1 MIVCC
6 VFFFLVIRRTPRS
19 TTTATP
25 VPYTTLFRSNIQP
38 AAQDGTDASGAIVV
52 TGLRRSLATAQEIK
66 RESDGIVDAIVA
78 EDIGKLP
85 DTFASS
91 ALQRI
96 SGVTVTRG
104 GGESAGVTVRGLPD
118 LTTTYNGRQIF
129 TAEGRYVQIRSEEH
143 TSELQS

>member
-1 MIVCC
+1 M
-6 VFFFLVIRRTPRS
+6 IRRPPKS
-19 TTTATP
+19 TRTDTHF
-25 VPYTTLFRSNIQP
+25 PYTTLFRS
-38 AAQDGTDASGAIVV
+38 
-52 TGLRRSLATAQEIK
+52 ATAQEIK
-66 RESDGIVDAIVA
+66 RGSDGIVDAIVA

-85 DTFASS
+85 DTFASA

-129 TAEGRYVQIRSEEH
+129 TAEGRYGK
-143 TSELQS
+143 LQD

>member
-1 MIVCC
+1 M
-6 VFFFLVIRRTPRS
+6 S
-19 TTTATP
+19 
-25 VPYTTLFRSNIQP
+25 
-38 AAQDGTDASGAIVV
+38 
-52 TGLRRSLATAQEIK
+52 GLRRILATAQEIK

-129 TAEGRYVQIRSEEH
+129 TAEGRYVQIQDFPDGTVAALEVYKSGTANMIEAGIAGAATLRGRKPLDFRGSNW
-143 TSELQS
+143 SGP